1 VQTFGAKIAGTAIP
15 IPIYAL
21 RETVPGVIYEIRIK
35 TNKPAPPQTME
46 TIRAMFAQR
55 LPQVKIHYIEVSDR
69 NVTIQLEGSPIAWE
83 LILSLLPLIFT
94 LLGLAIILI
103 AVFSL
108 ISAVPSYVWAL
119 LIIGAIT
126 LFIVPGLIPKV
137 KLPKK
142 AKK

>member
-1 VQTFGAKIAGTAIP
+1 MQTFGAKVAGAAIP

-21 RETVPGVIYEIRIK
+21 KETVPGVIYEIRIK

-46 TIRAMFAQR
+46 TIRTMFAQR
-55 LPQVKIHYIEVSDR
+55 LPQVKIHYIEVSDQ

>member
-1 VQTFGAKIAGTAIP
+1 LQTFGAKVAGVAIP

-21 RETVPGVIYEIRIK
+21 KETVPGAIYEIRIK
-35 TNKPAPPQTME
+35 TNKPAPPQTIE
-46 TIRAMFAQR
+46 TIKRVFAEKC
-55 LPQVKIHYIEVSDR
+55 PSVKIHYIEVDGN

-83 LILSLLPLIFT
+83 TILALLPLIFT
-94 LLGLAIILI
+94 LLGLVILLV

-108 ISAVPSYVWAL
+108 ISAIPSYVWAL
-119 LIIGAIT
+119 LIVGAIT

>member
-1 VQTFGAKIAGTAIP
+1 
-15 IPIYAL
+15 
-21 RETVPGVIYEIRIK
+21 
-35 TNKPAPPQTME
+35 
-46 TIRAMFAQR
+46 
-55 LPQVKIHYIEVSDR
+55 VKIHYIEVNDR

-94 LLGLAIILI
+94 ILGIVIIMI

-108 ISAVPSYVWAL
+108 ISAVPSWTWAL
-119 LIIGAIT
+119 LIVGAIT
-126 LFIVPGLIPKV
+126 LFIIPGVIPKI